1 VNRETPSALLLFELI
16 ARRWTVPAPPRSV
29 IFNASHSRLAA
40 PLANGSI
47 ALVDC
52 ADAEPP
58 ESRMATDQAGRR
70 TIAPR
75 RSTPRPATIVPAS
88 GPGPAEV
95 VCGPDDGFL
104 IAWRDASLTRLD
116 PAGATAPLEQPSPLP
131 LVALCR
137 RGATT
142 LVVTESE
149 LTLRPG
155 NEPPARATAPSGARV
170 AALSPDATTIAFGSA
185 DRIEFALAS
194 APSAIVRRDTAPSSV
209 DRIVWR
215 DDGAFVAAA
224 CGGAGLALIDMR
236 NDRFGVIGN
245 FPSPPRSIA
254 FSGPANALVASGAYR
269 IAAWDL
275 DRAPFDG
282 DRSGALETGR
292 AGMAAV
298 VEVAAHPKR
307 RLVAAAYA
315 NGQIVLAEPGQRDEM
330 LLRASGST
338 PTALAWS
345 ADGRM
350 LAIAAED
357 AVSVAS
363 FPDALFKST
372 QG

>member
-16 ARRWTVPAPPRSV
+16 ARRWTLPAPPRSLT
-29 IFNASHSRLAA
+29 FNASHSRLAA

-52 ADAEPP
+52 DDAEPP
-58 ESRMATDQAGRR
+58 ESRIATDQAGRR

-75 RSTPRPATIVPAS
+75 RSAPRPATIVPAS

-116 PAGATAPLEQPSPLP
+116 PAGTALP
-131 LVALCR
+131 LQQPGQSSLIALHR

-142 LVVTESE
+142 LVVTEGE
-149 LTLRPG
+149 VTLFSDNGAPA
-155 NEPPARATAPSGARV
+155 EARAPDGVRV
-170 AALSPDATTIAFGSA
+170 AVLSPDAATIAFGSA
-185 DRIEFALAS
+185 DRIEFASAS
-194 APSAIVRRDTAPSSV
+194 APGVIVRRYAAPSLVS
-209 DRIVWR
+209 RIVWR
-215 DDGAFVAAA
+215 DDGAYVAAA
-224 CGGAGLALIDMR
+224 CDGAGFALIDIR

-245 FPSPPRSIA
+245 FPFPPLSIA
-254 FSGPANALVASGAYR
+254 FSSPSNVLVASGAYR

-275 DRAPFDG
+275 DRPPFGG
-282 DRSGALETGR
+282 DRSGALETGSS
-292 AGMAAV
+292 GMVAV
-298 VEVAAHPKR
+298 VEVAANPKR

-315 NGQIVLAEPGQRDEM
+315 NGQIVIAEPGRRDEM
-330 LLRASGST
+330 LLRASGVT
-338 PTALAWS
+338 PTALVWS
-345 ADGRM
+345 TDGRM

-363 FPDALFKST
+363 LPDALFKST